1 MLIVFNM
8 PNLNDQYL
16 SACRAK
22 GDSLADDFVD
32 CYFSKTDLKLKLDI
46 ELQKL
51 KTNKDWEAFLEA
63 IPDANWFE
71 LKEAE
76 ISPMILV
83 SRTQSCA
90 FYKRK
95 EEYILQLLGL
105 LSLPYCYAAAD
116 GAKVLYQTERM
127 YKDVAK
133 RLEETAVFIKE
144 MMNPLAFTPD
154 GSGKVLLFKVRLMHA
169 AARFYIKKGNWDMRL
184 GLPVNQEDMAGTN
197 LSFSLLI
204 IRGLRKM
211 GFAIKFEEQ
220 EQYIKYWSWI
230 GGVLGLPD
238 ELLPQ
243 SGKDAHDLELM
254 ISGRQFRVSDE
265 GVALTDSLLKCFY
278 SLNDEKQIKNKEIA
292 GFMRFLLGDKVADI
306 LNLPKSEFSFSK
318 QLLLKLKVA
327 TV

>member
-1 MLIVFNM
+1 ML
-8 PNLNDQYL
+8 NLSDYQLNLYREMGDQP
-16 SACRAK
+16 
-22 GDSLADDFVD
+22 ADTFVD
-32 CYFSKTDLKLKLDI
+32 FYFNNPNLKLKLDS
-46 ELQKL
+46 ELGKL
-51 KTNKDWEAFLEA
+51 KVNKDWEMFLKA
-63 IPDANWFE
+63 IPEANWFDLE
-71 LKEAE
+71 EDKMSLALLVCRVEA
-76 ISPMILV
+76 
-83 SRTQSCA
+83 CA
-90 FYKRK
+90 FYKNK
-95 EEYILQLLGL
+95 EQYILQLLGL

-154 GSGKVLLFKVRLMHA
+154 GAGKVSLFKVRLMHA

-220 EQYIKYWSWI
+220 ENYINYWSWI
-230 GGVLGLPD
+230 GSVLGLS
-238 ELLPQ
+238 EALLPQ

-254 ISGRQFRVSDE
+254 ISERQFRPSEE
-265 GVALTDSLLKCFY
+265 GVVLTESLLKCFY
-278 SLNDEKQIKNKEIA
+278 SLNDEKQIKNKEIS

-306 LNLPKSEFSFSK
+306 LNLPKNEFSFSK
-318 QLLLKLKVA
+318 QFLLKIKVA